1 MKKKDLVI
9 ISITGLVVASGTGFY
24 GAKAGL
30 FDNLLKREKSKTVTA
45 QAGHQHGAVPQ
56 KPTNGMENMPGM
68 EKSGELPSIPNLP
81 TINIPYDKQQMIG
94 VQTGTAYVSSMIKL
108 IRTVGRVSYDEKKLA
123 TINTKF
129 DGYIEKLY
137 VNATGEYVRRGQPVA
152 EIYSPELLATQMEFI
167 NLLRWR
173 NKDQATTQT
182 YGDDVSKMLTAD
194 AGNIVEAAKQRLRL
208 FGITEEQIN
217 EVERTGQHKRTLTI
231 YSPAKGYV
239 IQRQALQGT
248 RVQPGQ
254 ALFDVADLSTV
265 WILADIYEQ
274 DLPLIHQGQKATISF
289 PYFPGKTFVAA
300 INYVYPTLDNTT
312 RTAKVRFTIP
322 NSRGIFKPQMYSDL
336 QISIGLGDRLAVPES
351 AIINTGT
358 RQIVYVDLGNGDFQ
372 QRQVRT
378 GLRADN
384 MVQILSGL
392 RAGEVVSTS
401 ANFLIDSEA
410 KLKGGGG

>member
-1 MKKKDLVI
+1 MKKKELII
-9 ISITGLVVASGTGFY
+9 ISIIGLVVLSGTGFY

-30 FDNLLKREKSKTVTA
+30 FDNLLKREKPKAVTA
-45 QAGHQHGAVPQ
+45 QAGHQHGGVPQ
-56 KPTNGMENMPGM
+56 KTTNDMANIPGM

-94 VQTGTAYVSSMIKL
+94 VQTGTAYVSSMIKQ

-137 VNATGEYVRRGQPVA
+137 VNATGEYVKRGQPVA
-152 EIYSPELLATQMEFI
+152 EIYSPELLSTQMEFI

-173 NKDQATTQT
+173 NKDEVTTKT
-182 YGDDVSKMLTAD
+182 YGDDISTMLTTD

-208 FGITEEQIN
+208 FGITDEQIN
-217 EVERTGQHKRTLTI
+217 EVERTGQPKRTLTI

-289 PYFPGKTFVAA
+289 PYYPGKTFVAA

-322 NSRGIFKPQMYSDL
+322 NSRGIFKPQMYSDM

-358 RQIVYVDLGNGDFQ
+358 RQIVYVDMGNGNFQ
-372 QRQVRT
+372 QRQIKT
-378 GLRADN
+378 GLRADG

-392 RAGEVVSTS
+392 KAGEVVSTS

-410 KLKGGGG
+410 KLKGGAQ